1 MVDNVV
7 DDVHDDVH
15 HDVHGDVHRDIWWQH
30 LVTTSVITC
39 GEVWW

>member
-7 DDVHDDVH
+7 DDVYDDVH

-30 LVTTSVITC
+30 LVTTSVISC
-39 GEVWW
+39 GEV